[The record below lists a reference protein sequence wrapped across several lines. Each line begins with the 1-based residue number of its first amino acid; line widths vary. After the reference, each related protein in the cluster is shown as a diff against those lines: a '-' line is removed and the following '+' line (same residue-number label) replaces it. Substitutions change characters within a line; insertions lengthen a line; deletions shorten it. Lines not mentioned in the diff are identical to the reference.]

1 MKAGVTK
8 HSIAQKLN
16 QALTRFWACV
26 SASDVRHNS
35 ETLSSQARSAESST
49 DSVSSN
55 SPLASSIGFLMAQ
68 AAIEDVDYRAPRR
81 LDKVLF
87 QQLATCRWIAE
98 HRGLLLTRPCA
109 SASRGYPVQLTCNP

>member
-35 ETLSSQARSAESST
+35 ERLSSQARSAKSST